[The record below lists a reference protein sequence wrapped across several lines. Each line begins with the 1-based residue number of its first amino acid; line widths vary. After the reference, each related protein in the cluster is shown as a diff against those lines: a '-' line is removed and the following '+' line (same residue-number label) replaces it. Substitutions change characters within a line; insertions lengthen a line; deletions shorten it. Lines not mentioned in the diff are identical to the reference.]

1 MRLRT
6 SLALGLSLA
15 VAALLASAPLRA
27 NIVVNGGFETG
38 DFTGWTQFG
47 DTSFSGVD
55 GLSPFAGTY
64 AAFFGPAETGGISQT
79 LATAAGTVYHIEFW
93 LKNEVDANG
102 DDTPNLFQMNWDGV
116 AVAQIMLTDASI
128 PGYTLFGIN
137 LAATGAL
144 TDLSFAF
151 TNVPAFWDLDNVS
164 VTTVPEPGTLAL
176 LALAGT
182 MLGFGRRRRVA

>member
-47 DTSFSGVD
+47 DTSFSAVD
-55 GLSPFAGTY
+55 TNAPFAGTY
-64 AAFFGPAETGGISQT
+64 AAYFGPAETGGITQT
-79 LATAAGTVYHIEFW
+79 LATTAGFLYHIHFW
-93 LKNEVDANG
+93 LQNEADPTGNSL
-102 DDTPNLFQMNWDGV
+102 PNSFEFNWDGGAAEV
-116 AVAQIMLTDASI
+116 TLSDAA
-128 PGYTLFGIN
+128 PFGYTLYSMDLF
-137 LAATGAL
+137 ATGAT

-151 TNVPAFWDLDNVS
+151 THIPAFWDLDSVS
-164 VTTVPEPGTLAL
+164 VTVPEPGTLAL
-176 LALAGT
+176 LALAGG
-182 MLGFGRRRRVA
+182 MLGFGRRRRGS